1 MPYNSVE
8 LITSHWRA
16 FLPFNSRCH
25 GGCETFANL
34 NSYKF
39 NSGAGKS
46 AISYTETAII
56 RGIPRK
62 SFSLCGSFEAT
73 KWTSFTCAAHAENF
87 WPTILGNTKRL
98 QNEVFIISFQLL
110 TCCDSWSSGYN
121 GLYTKHAYARE
132 GFASLKKKTVFT
144 DLSLRCLS
152 EERSALWGVY
162 VSFSLG
168 APKRVV
174 AALYAA
180 RYCSHT
186 KSLSKDGELLAKNSG
201 LLPPS

>member
-132 GFASLKKKTVFT
+132 GFASLKKKNRLYWSEPKVLKWGAVRPLGRLCLVFARCPKAGSGR
-144 DLSLRCLS
+144 SLCRAVL
-152 EERSALWGVY
+152 
-162 VSFSLG
+162 
-168 APKRVV
+168 
-174 AALYAA
+174 
-180 RYCSHT
+180 
-186 KSLSKDGELLAKNSG
+186 
-201 LLPPS
+201 